1 MPDGSAMRIVGGALR
16 GQRLVGKPA
25 RATRPTGDRVREAIA
40 SALHA
45 RGLMAG
51 ASVLD
56 LFAGTGALG
65 LEALSWG
72 AEQLVAVDE
81 DKRAVAC
88 VQQNARALGLT
99 ARVRAIELDLLG
111 PVARVAAAVQR
122 TGSAPFTL
130 VFADPPYTLVQSAAT
145 LLQQLHSRG
154 LLAPSSAIVLE
165 HAHRQP
171 PERPACFA
179 ELAAYRYGDTAI
191 ALWET
196 IAEAADS

>member
-1 MPDGSAMRIVGGALR
+1 MRIIGGAMR
-16 GQRLVGKPA
+16 GQRLVGRPA
-25 RATRPTGDRVREAIA
+25 KATRPTGDRVREAIA

-45 RGLMAG
+45 RGLLAG

-72 AEQLVAVDE
+72 AETLVAVDD

-99 ARVRAIELDLLG
+99 ARVRALELDLLRPAG
-111 PVARVAAAVQR
+111 KVAAALERVE
-122 TGSAPFTL
+122 GAPFTL
-130 VFADPPYTLVQSAAT
+130 VFADPPYTLVQSAVE
-145 LLQQLHSRG
+145 LLPQLLSRR
-154 LLAPSSAIVLE
+154 LLAPSAAIVVE
-165 HAHRQP
+165 HARKQP
-171 PERPACFA
+171 PARPACFA